1 MNYIKAIGITSGGLD
16 SMLAALVLKRQGL
29 DILLVCFT
37 APFFSPHNAIRLADS
52 LNLPL
57 KVKDITEEHL
67 AMLRHPRYGYGSHMN
82 PCIDCHALM
91 VRKAGEMMKEEGAC
105 FVFTGEVL
113 GQRPFSQNRQALRTV
128 ARESGLN
135 DLLLR
140 PLSAKLLDITIPEKE
155 EWVDRERLFDISGRS
170 RKRQMALAA
179 EIGFTDYPSPAGGCL
194 LTEKV
199 FSHRL
204 KDLFHHEPNFKVRDV
219 HLLKMGRHFRLNDCT
234 KMVVGRNKGENE
246 TLRSMV
252 LPEDDVLTCLNYAGP
267 TALVPGGISPDLRLL
282 AASIC
287 ASFSDAPSERPVQVS
302 IAGSKGNFIITAPAI
317 PRKEVQPWLIQ

>member
-1 MNYIKAIGITSGGLD
+1 MKNIKAIGITSGGLD

-29 DILLVCFT
+29 NVNLVCFT
-37 APFFSPHNAIRLADS
+37 TPFFSPHNAIRLAS
-52 LNLPL
+52 SVELPL
-57 KVKDITEEHL
+57 KVADITEEHL

-91 VRKAGEMMKEEGAC
+91 IRKAGEMMKEEPAH

-140 PLSAKLLDITIPEKE
+140 PLSAKLLDITVPEKE
-155 EWVDRERLFDISGRS
+155 GWVDRERLFDISGRS
-170 RKRQMALAA
+170 RKRQMALAD
-179 EIGFTDYPSPAGGCL
+179 EVGFTDYPSPAGGCL

-199 FSHRL
+199 FSARL
-204 KDLFHHEPNFKVRDV
+204 KDLFRHEPNFQVRDI
-219 HLLKMGRHFRLNDCT
+219 HLLKLGRHFRLNAHV
-234 KMVVGRNKGENE
+234 KLVVGRNKGENE
-246 TLRSMV
+246 TLRSIV

-267 TALVPGGISPDLRLL
+267 TAIVPAGMTPDLHHL

-287 ASFSDAPSERPVQVS
+287 ASYSDAPTKRLVQVS
-302 IAGSKGNFIITAPAI
+302 IARNQWRRIIIVLGI
-317 PRKEVQPWLIQ
+317 PRKDMGPWLI